1 MGPQQLERFEIS
13 ALGSGCSHLWGYTH
27 SMSDSKQL
35 ILLDGSSFLYRAYF
49 ASRQRFTTK
58 DGFATGAVYL
68 LTRMLRNLLV
78 DYPNIKIVG
87 VFDAK
92 GPSFRNELFPEYKA
106 TRPPMPEDLRS
117 QIEPAH
123 TLVKALGIPLVSVP
137 GVEADDVLGSYAIE
151 GVKQGYKVLI
161 CTSDK
166 DLAQLVN
173 EHVELLDT
181 MNDVRYTANE
191 VFEKYGVPPT
201 LIIDL
206 LALKG
211 DSADNIPGMKGVGDK
226 TAIAVLNALGGIYD
240 IRNNLD
246 LVESLSFRGSASFK
260 KRFLEQWDQVE
271 LSYKLATIKTDV
283 PLPIAIDDIE
293 LPHDDHN
300 TLIELFDRLEFHRFA
315 ANQRKHQEEELRAA
329 QNKELD
335 TNSDSSDST
344 QNTSDTK
351 LGDSQS
357 KPEDGAKANTVDSAA
372 SDTHNAAT
380 KNSSQDTED
389 LDSILTPQVFT
400 QRKHDTD
407 DTPVSSDINHRG
419 NINDFK
425 SNYKVIASRE
435 ELEELAFKLKSSDY
449 FSFDI
454 STNDAQPSDAVI
466 IGMSFCCS
474 SSEAYYV
481 PLKHNYL
488 LAPAQLS
495 FDDIKE
501 FIGPLLSDDKLKKAA
516 WNSKESRLCLHFAG
530 IDVQGMLPDSVI
542 MAHIINSAYKTDMR
556 IMAEHY
562 LKYTSLELSG
572 IKEKKSD
579 SVAAIEIATY
589 KDYACQSAHLTY
601 RLYPLIKNELDTYDN
616 GQELCNFECE
626 VNEVLYL
633 MEQCGAYLDGD
644 ELNKQASTLKESLH
658 LVEQDIYDLAG
669 APFNINSPKQLGRVL
684 FEVLNIP
691 YPRKTVNLAKDGK
704 RSYST
709 ADDIL
714 MELAGEF
721 DIIGKIQRYRAL
733 SKLVSS
739 YADKLPLQ
747 ISKRTGRIHTV
758 FNLAGTVTGRLTSS
772 EPNLQNIPSRT
783 KEGRQI
789 RSAFKAPEGY
799 KIVSADYSQIELR
812 LIAHFSDDPGLIKAF
827 QSNVDIHS
835 FTAAEVLGKSVDEVT
850 DEERMHAKAT
860 NFGLMYGMSAHGL
873 GKQTGMSSKEAKE
886 YISVY
891 FSRYPRIKE
900 LMDSIITF
908 AKKHGYTQTL
918 SGFRIVIPGI
928 QGSGISLRASERAA
942 INSPMQGSAA
952 DIIKKAMVEVQNYI
966 STLDKN
972 AVNFTLQVHDELVFE
987 VRDDLVETFSTEVK
1001 KIMENVYQLKV
1012 PLKVGIGI
1020 GDSWAEA
1027 H

>member
-1 MGPQQLERFEIS
+1 
-13 ALGSGCSHLWGYTH
+13 
-27 SMSDSKQL
+27 MSESKQL

-49 ASRQRFTTK
+49 ASRQNFTTK

-68 LTRMLRNLLV
+68 LTRMLRNLVV
-78 DYPNIKIVG
+78 DYPNIKIIG

-92 GPSFRNELFPEYKA
+92 GSSFRNEMFPEYKA
-106 TRPPMPEDLRS
+106 TRPPMPDDLRN
-117 QIEPAH
+117 QIEPAN
-123 TLVKALGIPLVSVP
+123 TLVRALGIPLISVP
-137 GVEADDVLGSYAIE
+137 GVEADDVLGSYALE

-173 EHVELLDT
+173 EHIELLDT
-181 MNDVRYTANE
+181 MKDVRYTSEE

-201 LIIDL
+201 LIIDF

-240 IRNNLD
+240 IRKNLD
-246 LVESLSFRGSASFK
+246 LVETLSFRGAGTFK
-260 KRFLEQWDQVE
+260 KRFLEQWDQIE

-293 LPHDDHN
+293 LPHDDHD

-315 ANQRKHQEEELRAA
+315 TNQRKRQEEELKAA
-329 QNKELD
+329 KAGLNLD
-335 TNSDSSDST
+335 AAASDSSST
-344 QNTSDTK
+344 SSAEQATAESKAEAVSAPTANSVSTESSST
-351 LGDSQS
+351 SQS
-357 KPEDGAKANTVDSAA
+357 
-372 SDTHNAAT
+372 
-380 KNSSQDTED
+380 QDDED
-389 LDSILTPQVFT
+389 LDSILTPQVF
-400 QRKHDTD
+400 KASNGASNEVDE
-407 DTPVSSDINHRG
+407 PIINEPNHRE
-419 NINDFK
+419 NVNDYK
-425 SNYKVIASRE
+425 SSYKVIGTRDELKDLASK
-435 ELEELAFKLKSSDY
+435 LEKADF
-449 FSFDI
+449 FSFDVT
-454 STNDAQPSDAVI
+454 TNGAQPSDAVI
-466 IGMSFCCS
+466 VGMSFCCS
-474 SSEAYYV
+474 NNEAYYV
-481 PLKHNYL
+481 PLKHNYI

-495 FDDIKE
+495 LDDIKE
-501 FIGPLLSDDKLKKAA
+501 FIGHLLTDEKHKKAA
-516 WNSKESRLCLHFAG
+516 WNSKEARLCLYFAG
-530 IDVQGMLPDSVI
+530 VDVKGMLPDSVI

-562 LKYTSLELSG
+562 LKYTSLEFSSIRDKKAGG
-572 IKEKKSD
+572 I
-579 SVAAIEIATY
+579 AAIDIGVY
-589 KDYACQSAHLTY
+589 KDFACQSAHLTY
-601 RLYPLIKNELDTYDN
+601 RLFPLIKNELDTYEN
-616 GQELCNFECE
+616 GKELCDFECE

-633 MEQCGAYLDGD
+633 MERCGAYLDGD
-644 ELNKQASTLKESLH
+644 ELNRQARTLKESLY
-658 LVEQDIYDLAG
+658 LVEQDIYELAG

-684 FEVLNIP
+684 FEDLNIP
-691 YPRKTVNLAKDGK
+691 YPRKTVNLGKDGK

-709 ADDIL
+709 ADEIL
-714 MELAGEF
+714 NELAGDF
-721 DIIGKIQRYRAL
+721 DIIGKIQRFRAL

-739 YADKLPLQ
+739 YADKLPLL
-747 ISKRTGRIHTV
+747 ISRRTGRIHTV

-789 RSAFKAPEGY
+789 RTAFKAPEGY

-812 LIAHFSDDPGLIKAF
+812 LIAHFSEDPGLIKAF

-835 FTAAEVLGKSVDEVT
+835 FTAAEVLGKSIDEVT

-873 GKQTGMSSKEAKE
+873 GKQTGMSSKEAKK
-886 YISVY
+886 YITEY

-908 AKKHGYTQTL
+908 AKEHGYTETI

-928 QGSGISLRASERAA
+928 QGAGISLRASERAA

-966 STLDKN
+966 NTLDEG

-987 VRDDLVETFSTEVK
+987 VRDDLVETFTTEIK

-1012 PLKVGIGI
+1012 PLKVGIGV
-1020 GDSWAEA
+1020 GESWAEA